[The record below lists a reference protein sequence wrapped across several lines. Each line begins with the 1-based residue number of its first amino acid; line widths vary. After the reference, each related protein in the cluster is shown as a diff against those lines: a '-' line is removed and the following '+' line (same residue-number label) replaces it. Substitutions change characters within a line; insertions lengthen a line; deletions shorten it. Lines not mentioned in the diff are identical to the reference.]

1 MIYGYARVSTATQ
14 GRDGNSLED
23 QVAALERYGCQK
35 IVQEAFTGKTM
46 DRPKFLRLLEELQEG
61 DTLVVCKLDRFA
73 RTAIEGVQT
82 VRELFER
89 GIRVHILNMGLIEN
103 TLTGNLILTVML
115 AFAEYAR
122 GMIVER
128 TQTGKAAARQEPNFK
143 DGRPKKFT
151 PEQIELAL
159 SLLEQGKTYRQI
171 TAMTGISKVSVNPT
185 PVLSVFRRCATISV
199 SCLRVSATAWDS
211 QRYGGYE
218 HEQCVTGNEYGSDD
232 G

>member
-1 MIYGYARVSTATQ
+1 VIYGYARVSTAAQ

-23 QVAALERYGCQK
+23 QVAALQKYGCHQ
-35 IVQEAFTGKTM
+35 IIEEAFTGKTM
-46 DRPKFLRLLEELQEG
+46 DRPKFRKLLELLKEG

-115 AFAEYAR
+115 AFAEYER

-128 TQTGKAAARQEPNFK
+128 TQTGKAAARQDPNFK

-151 PEQIELAL
+151 PEQLQL
-159 SLLEQGKTYRQI
+159 GLTLLEQGKTYKQI
-171 TAMTGISKVSVNPT
+171 QHLTGISKST
-185 PVLSVFRRCATISV
+185 LIRAKKC
-199 SCLRVSATAWDS
+199 
-211 QRYGGYE
+211 G
-218 HEQCVTGNEYGSDD
+218 
-232 G
+232 

>member
-23 QVAALERYGCQK
+23 QVAALDKYGCQE
-35 IVQEAFTGKTM
+35 IIQEAFTGKTM
-46 DRPKFLRLLEELQEG
+46 DRPKFTNLLETLQEG

-73 RTAIEGVQT
+73 RTAIEGVQV

-89 GIRVHILNMGLIEN
+89 GIRVHILNMGLVEN

-115 AFAEYAR
+115 AFAEYER
-122 GMIVER
+122 GTIVER
-128 TQTGKAAARQEPNFK
+128 TQTGRAIARQDPNFR

-159 SLLEQGKTYRQI
+159 SLLAQGKTYRQI
-171 TAMTGISKVSVNPT
+171 TTMTGISKST
-185 PVLSVFRRCATISV
+185 LIRAKRA
-199 SCLRVSATAWDS
+199 L
-211 QRYGGYE
+211 
-218 HEQCVTGNEYGSDD
+218 
-232 G
+232 